1 MGVRTRSLHV
11 AASVHTNN
19 MQVKKELED
28 EDTTEKTRK
37 KRRRSAPLTGVS
49 KLRKAAN
56 ARERERVRV
65 LNDGIEHLR
74 TLLPRNE
81 LNIKP
86 TKTEIIWMAA
96 RYISELKDM
105 LDECDSGR
113 SSSSE
118 EDLQHALS
126 DNDIMADMTNLES
139 LMRIDVDELVSFE
152 KEHQILFCENCY
164 EL

>member
-1 MGVRTRSLHV
+1 MGVNVVTK
-11 AASVHTNN
+11 TCKCTDN
-19 MQVKKELED
+19 MQSKKEDGED
-28 EDTTEKTRK
+28 ATEPTRK

-65 LNDGIEHLR
+65 LNEGIERLR
-74 TLLPRNE
+74 KLLPGKE

-96 RYISELKDM
+96 KYISELRDI
-105 LDECDSGR
+105 LHECDSDQSTSG
-113 SSSSE
+113 SE
-118 EDLQHALS
+118 ELEEMIERTEDERS
-126 DNDIMADMTNLES
+126 EDTTNLES
-139 LMRIDVDELVSFE
+139 LMNIDIDELVSFE
-152 KEHQILFCENCY
+152 KDHQILFCENCY